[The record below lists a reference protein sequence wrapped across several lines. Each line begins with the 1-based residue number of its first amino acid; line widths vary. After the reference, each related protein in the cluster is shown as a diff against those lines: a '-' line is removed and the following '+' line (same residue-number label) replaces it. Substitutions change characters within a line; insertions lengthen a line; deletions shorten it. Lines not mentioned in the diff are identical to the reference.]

1 MYQLCGLSLAARG
14 SVRMLVVGQ
23 FAFALSEQA
32 QTLQRASMGD
42 LWMHAGPQH
51 HARALGTMELC
62 CEHSPPPPPPS
73 I

>member
-1 MYQLCGLSLAARG
+1 
-14 SVRMLVVGQ
+14 MLVVGQ

>member
-1 MYQLCGLSLAARG
+1 MI
-14 SVRMLVVGQ
+14 GQ

-32 QTLQRASMGD
+32 QTQQRASMGD

-62 CEHSPPPPPPS
+62 YPCSKMSMPLLAALIVS
-73 I
+73 GGRLRRVYILST